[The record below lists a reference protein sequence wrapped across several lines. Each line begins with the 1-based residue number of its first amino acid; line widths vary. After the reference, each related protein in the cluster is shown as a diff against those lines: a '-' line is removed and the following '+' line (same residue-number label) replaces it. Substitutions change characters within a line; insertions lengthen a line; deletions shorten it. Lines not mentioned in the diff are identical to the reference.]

1 MSQIRIKTEVVIIFM
16 ALVYMFTGCSSN
28 DQNGANQD
36 LHEDQTEHTHGREE
50 AGDHN
55 PSGLLHR
62 IRDTL
67 SEDEVLITEKQMKTA
82 DIALGTITRQELSQL
97 VKSFGE
103 LALAPSDE
111 ARVSAVIGGVC
122 RDLRIIEGDYVK
134 KGQVIARISHPD
146 IVDMQQR
153 YLEALNRDEYL
164 ESEYKRQKRLLE
176 DSVNSEK
183 TFQNAKS
190 DYQSNL
196 TRLQSLR
203 QKLELIHID
212 TDQLSPQTLQKD
224 YPVVAPISGYI
235 ARINVNTGSHVSPQQ
250 PLFHITAND
259 KVHIDLNV
267 YEKDMSK
274 IAQGQNLTFKLAN
287 KPATQPMKGKIMKV
301 AKRFDSGQ
309 RTALVHAEILEKSED
324 LLPGMA
330 VMAHIQTGGKKQ
342 MTLPEEAFVAEQGED
357 YTFLLKKEGVAGQ
370 EHKEHAHNE
379 GENQHTPELQNEQ
392 DSKNNHE
399 HVHDDSVHYFIFER
413 VLVNK
418 GMTEGSFTS
427 FTFDIPYS
435 ANDRFVINNAQALV
449 SEMKKGGSGHSGHAH

>member
-1 MSQIRIKTEVVIIFM
+1 MKQIRIKTRVIIIFM
-16 ALVYMFTGCSSN
+16 ALGYMFTGCSSN
-28 DQNGANQD
+28 DQNGAHQD
-36 LHEDQTEHTHGREE
+36 LNENQTGHTHGREE
-50 AGDHN
+50 AGEHN
-55 PSGLLHR
+55 LSGPLHG
-62 IRDTL
+62 IRDSL

-82 DIALGTITRQELSQL
+82 DIALGTITRQELSHL

-111 ARVSAVIGGVC
+111 ARVSAVIGGIC
-122 RDLRIIEGDYVK
+122 RNLRIIEGDYVK
-134 KGQVIARISHPD
+134 QGQVIARISHPD

-183 TFQNAKS
+183 TFQNAKA

-196 TRLQSLR
+196 TRLQSLKK
-203 QKLELIHID
+203 KLELIHID
-212 TDQLSPQTLQKD
+212 TEQLSPQTLHKD

-267 YEKDMSK
+267 YEKDMPK
-274 IAQGQNLTFKLAN
+274 IAQGQNLTFSLAN

-330 VMAHIQTGGKKQ
+330 VMAYIQTGESKQ

-357 YTFLLKKEGVAGQ
+357 YIFLLKKDGVAGQ
-370 EHKEHAHNE
+370 EHEEHAHNE
-379 GENQHTPELQNEQ
+379 VENQHNFGLQNEQ

-399 HVHDDSVHYFIFER
+399 HVHGDSVHYFIFER

-435 ANDRFVINNAQALV
+435 DNDRFVINNAQALV